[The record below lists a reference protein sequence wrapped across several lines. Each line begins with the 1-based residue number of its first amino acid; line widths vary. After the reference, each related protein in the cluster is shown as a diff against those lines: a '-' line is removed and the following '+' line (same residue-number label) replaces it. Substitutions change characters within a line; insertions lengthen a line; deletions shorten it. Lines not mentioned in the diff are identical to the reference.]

1 MITRGEDVEA
11 SALRQRGWSVTAIA
25 RHLER
30 DRKTVRAYLRGDRES
45 FRRVAC
51 SRTRCHHA
59 GHISPNQGSK
69 SQLHGLVLAQ
79 IWMRAT
85 REFAPWG

>member
-30 DRKTVRAYLRGDRES
+30 DRKTVRAYLRGDRDCRW
-45 FRRVAC
+45 RRVRPRVGA
-51 SRTRCHHA
+51 RRWLRRGA
-59 GHISPNQGSK
+59 
-69 SQLHGLVLAQ
+69 
-79 IWMRAT
+79 
-85 REFAPWG
+85 